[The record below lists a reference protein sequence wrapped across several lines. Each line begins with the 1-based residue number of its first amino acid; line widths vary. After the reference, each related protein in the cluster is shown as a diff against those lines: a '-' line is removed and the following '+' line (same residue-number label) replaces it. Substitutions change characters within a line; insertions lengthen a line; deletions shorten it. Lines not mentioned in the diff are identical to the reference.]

1 MEVWSSPY
9 TWSRRI
15 LTYLLDKTSASE
27 TLLKALCAP
36 YPSSDPATPHAISL
50 PHTSRIYKMLLQGG
64 HFSHATKTVERASR
78 FSARDFAVR
87 FVQIVGRDSTVAM
100 AQGDGAFVVAALC
113 EQLALHDDID
123 ERKTVR
129 GWFDEQTRKSVEAAS
144 PKGVNVLLEG
154 VKKL

>member
-1 MEVWSSPY
+1 
-9 TWSRRI
+9 
-15 LTYLLDKTSASE
+15 
-27 TLLKALCAP
+27 
-36 YPSSDPATPHAISL
+36 
-50 PHTSRIYKMLLQGG
+50 MLLQGG